1 MTSCTNVGFA
11 AGFNDERR
19 PFHREER
26 LLQDAEAATDKLQA
40 KDLKV
45 KTKVRIAKFGLRGV
59 GFSCSLI
66 IIAMISTIFTIF
78 NATKTLPRQNGLFAW
93 FAIINPW
100 PQILILFVSC
110 VSVLVCVWTFWSYCR
125 GGHQK
130 AEKTGIYH
138 NILAFGGFG
147 LGMAFW
153 VTSAVSFQ
161 HQRNSSN
168 NQDLWGW
175 SCVQNGRSEL
185 FKESVDYALFCRL
198 QDWTVICIIIEI
210 VVDALTIGLYLI
222 VVYRFYFLRRFQKSM
237 DRRDK
242 PNHNNDRFL
251 EGEHGQGSPVTTYL
265 QPLHPFYVAWWYR
278 ESEFD
283 YAVFIIKKYTGFTKL
298 FVECNLKNRGI
309 NGYLT
314 ILIKGLYGKEFKF
327 DLYNIMFFFV
337 IGIGIAGQL
346 LYVSQLLRDYRFCK
360 IKIKRI
366 AFFWQVRLKGKFSN
380 PI

>member
-1 MTSCTNVGFA
+1 MTSCTNVGSA
-11 AGFNDERR
+11 AGSNDERR
-19 PFHREER
+19 PFPREER

-66 IIAMISTIFTIF
+66 IIAMISTTFTVF
-78 NATKTLPRQNGLFAW
+78 NATKTLPRQNGLSAW
-93 FAIINPW
+93 SATTNPW
-100 PQILILFVSC
+100 PQILILSVSC

-138 NILAFGGFG
+138 NILALGGFG
-147 LGMAFW
+147 LGMALW

-185 FKESVDYALFCRL
+185 FKESVDYALLCRL
-198 QDWTVICIIIEI
+198 QDWTVICITIEI
-210 VVDALTIGLYLI
+210 VVDALTIGLYSI
-222 VVYRFYFLRRFQKSM
+222 VVYRFYSLRRLQKSM

-242 PNHNNDRFL
+242 ARMEFYSIQTTGNLPQSNYLQHFSHQPNHNNDRSL

-265 QPLHPFYVAWWYR
+265 QPVPIPSA
-278 ESEFD
+278 
-283 YAVFIIKKYTGFTKL
+283 YA
-298 FVECNLKNRGI
+298 NRVG
-309 NGYLT
+309 
-314 ILIKGLYGKEFKF
+314 
-327 DLYNIMFFFV
+327 
-337 IGIGIAGQL
+337 
-346 LYVSQLLRDYRFCK
+346 
-360 IKIKRI
+360 
-366 AFFWQVRLKGKFSN
+366 
-380 PI
+380 